1 MLKFF
6 HDNMAIDDFKLDR
19 FAVLKKINGWY
30 SFQFEDKLE
39 LWISRFCILFADLSR
54 PEMKRLASRFEITGR
69 LYDELAEAFYK
80 FKHAVWQVKRLKD
93 VKASAITDIFDGMK
107 TEAVTAAVA
116 VLGQEYE
123 WLLKEYLTV
132 YRFVAPS
139 VDGNDLKAMGIPPSG
154 VYGEI
159 LKEIKRAK
167 LDHEISSKEEELT
180 LAKRIAGERG
190 IKF

>member
-1 MLKFF
+1 
-6 HDNMAIDDFKLDR
+6 
-19 FAVLKKINGWY
+19 
-30 SFQFEDKLE
+30 
-39 LWISRFCILFADLSR
+39 
-54 PEMKRLASRFEITGR
+54 
-69 LYDELAEAFYK
+69 
-80 FKHAVWQVKRLKD
+80 
-93 VKASAITDIFDGMK
+93 MK

-139 VDGNDLKAMGIPPSG
+139 VDGNDLKALGIPPSG

-167 LDHEISSKEEELT
+167 LDHEISSKEEELA

-190 IKF
+190 IKL